1 MQSISP
7 SSIQLVTNINIS
19 VTVSPSWNWHDR
31 FQDQMTTIIPK
42 IRIREEDSRRALST
56 GEEEEN
62 DASSLVMA

>member
-1 MQSISP
+1 
-7 SSIQLVTNINIS
+7 
-19 VTVSPSWNWHDR
+19 
-31 FQDQMTTIIPK
+31 MTTIIPK